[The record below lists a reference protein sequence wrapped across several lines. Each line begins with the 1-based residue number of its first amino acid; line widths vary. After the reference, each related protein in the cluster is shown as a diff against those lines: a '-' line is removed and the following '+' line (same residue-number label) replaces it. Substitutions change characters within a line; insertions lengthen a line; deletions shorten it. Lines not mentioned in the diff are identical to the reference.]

1 MRGPLIRASNDARAV
16 NATRRETACAKVDSR
31 PMAPSGGLTQVSS
44 TMPVAM
50 KLGQVCSRNVPCIRK
65 TDRAAEAARRM
76 HAEGIDELVVV
87 EELDGRKVPVGSI
100 TDRDIVV
107 GLVARNIRSL
117 GELTVRDV
125 LFPETIAHEIV
136 TAADD
141 EDVDDVIA
149 RMRSQGIRRMPVVD
163 ASGALV
169 GLFTLH
175 DALELLEFMDRR
187 PTCLS
192 EKDSARQAALLMR
205 DEGLD
210 LIPVCDAAG
219 RMTGT
224 ITDRD
229 LVTRLAAADASLDL
243 PLKDVMTR
251 DPVVFTV
258 RDELSTIEQLLVG
271 HHKSRIVCVDED
283 GRPVCVVSLA
293 ELARLEDARLRR
305 RMHRPVREHTHH
317 PQ

>member
-1 MRGPLIRASNDARAV
+1 
-16 NATRRETACAKVDSR
+16 
-31 PMAPSGGLTQVSS
+31 
-44 TMPVAM
+44 M

-87 EELDGRKVPVGSI
+87 EELDGKKVPTGTI

-107 GLVARNIRSL
+107 GLAARNIRSL
-117 GELTVRDV
+117 GELEVGDV
-125 LFPETIAHEIV
+125 LFPEVMAHDIV
-136 TAADD
+136 TAAAADD
-141 EDVDDVIA
+141 DVDDAIV
-149 RMRSQGIRRMPVVD
+149 RMRAQGIRRIPVVD

-169 GLFTLH
+169 GLFTLR
-175 DALELLEFMDRR
+175 DALELMEFMDRR

-192 EKDSARQAALLMR
+192 EKDTARRAAMLMR

-210 LIPVCDAAG
+210 LIPVCDVAG

-229 LVTRLAAADASLDL
+229 LVTHLAAEDASLDL
-243 PLKDVMTR
+243 PLEDVMTR

-258 RDELSTIEQLLVG
+258 RDDLSTIEQLLVE

-283 GRPVCVVSLA
+283 GCPVCVVSLA
-293 ELARLEDARLRR
+293 ELARLEDARLQRKL
-305 RMHRPVREHTHH
+305 HRPVPEHSRH

>member
-1 MRGPLIRASNDARAV
+1 
-16 NATRRETACAKVDSR
+16 
-31 PMAPSGGLTQVSS
+31 
-44 TMPVAM
+44 M